1 MDEARKVL
9 SRLQRIEFLERSE
22 APAESLLEEVRLLL
36 AEAEAWVAA
45 EPGGTRRAE
54 ESLDRCR
61 ETLEAPLM
69 TAA

>member
-9 SRLQRIEFLERSE
+9 SRLQRIELLERDE
-22 APAESLLEEVRLLL
+22 APPETMLNEVRALL

-54 ESLDRCR
+54 EALDRCR
-61 ETLEAPLM
+61 QALEAPLA